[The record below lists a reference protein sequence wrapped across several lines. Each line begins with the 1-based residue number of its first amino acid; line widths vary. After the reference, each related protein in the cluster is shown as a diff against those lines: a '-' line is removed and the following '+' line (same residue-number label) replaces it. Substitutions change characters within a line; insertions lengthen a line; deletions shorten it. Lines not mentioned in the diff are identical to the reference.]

1 MSRARRH
8 ESNANLIMNA
18 RRNLIISSF
27 FFSWARRM
35 AHANVPRPQSNR
47 AGHVQEQK
55 QDEDVVDEDVKYL
68 VREEVGR
75 MGVADAADPP

>member
-1 MSRARRH
+1 
-8 ESNANLIMNA
+8 
-18 RRNLIISSF
+18 
-27 FFSWARRM
+27 M

-55 QDEDVVDEDVKYL
+55 QDEDAAEDVVDEDVKYL

>member
-1 MSRARRH
+1 
-8 ESNANLIMNA
+8 
-18 RRNLIISSF
+18 
-27 FFSWARRM
+27 M

-55 QDEDVVDEDVKYL
+55 QDEDAAEDVVDEDVKYL

-75 MGVADAADPP
+75 MGVADAADPPWSGTRREE